1 MMTDIK
7 RYLSGARASQVVV
20 SGQHIETAGLVAKC
34 TDKGITEQTRCVLD
48 QLEQLMVDIGA
59 NRNQIT
65 RIQIWL
71 ANMADFEE
79 MNKVYD
85 AWVSEIDKP
94 ARACVG
100 SQLASPEYLIEIQ
113 ATGTF

>member
-1 MMTDIK
+1 MTEIQ
-7 RYLSGARASQVVV
+7 RLHSGARASQVVI
-20 SGQHIETAGLVAKC
+20 SSDHIETAGLVAKC
-34 TDKGITEQTRCVLD
+34 TDQGITEQTRCVLQ
-48 QLEQLMVDIGA
+48 QLEQLMLDAGA
-59 NRNQIT
+59 DKNRIT

-71 ANMADFEE
+71 ANMADFEA
-79 MNKVYD
+79 MNQVYD

-113 ATGTF
+113 ATGTR